1 MTNGGTGT
9 ADLLAPCRSN
19 ARFPFFFFFFFFY
32 TSSPFVSALEC
43 LCEFI
48 EILFLYMPCGEKK

>member
-19 ARFPFFFFFFFFY
+19 ARFPFF